1 MTFEEE
7 GSIEKPQTSKPK
19 QSPGMTLQKAIGMG
33 EYDPEYLATFPE
45 WFDLSR
51 HMQFQYIREALENRN
66 RHLITQWAEINNM
79 LDFRL
84 KPNLAEALKNI
95 EIQMK
100 KLDKDKER
108 LYLEYSK

>member
-1 MTFEEE
+1 MAFEEE
-7 GSIEKPQTSKPK
+7 GSVEKTTSSKITK
-19 QSPGMTLQKAIGMG
+19 SSNMTLQKAIEMG

-45 WFDLSR
+45 WHELSR
-51 HMQFQYIREALENRN
+51 HMQFQYIREALDNRN
-66 RHLITQWAEINNM
+66 KHLITQWAEINNM

-84 KPNLAEALKNI
+84 KPNLAMALKNI
-95 EIQMK
+95 EAQLK